1 MRATNHNTAFDG
13 QPVKT
18 FVFYIYVNQIF
29 VPSIK
34 HLAKKSGRTQRLN
47 RYGQGKKIT
56 LRHILALLKC
66 NFEKHKKE

>member
-47 RYGQGKKIT
+47 RYEQDRTHSIT
-56 LRHILALLKC
+56 VKDTAYSEEI
-66 NFEKHKKE
+66 ETD